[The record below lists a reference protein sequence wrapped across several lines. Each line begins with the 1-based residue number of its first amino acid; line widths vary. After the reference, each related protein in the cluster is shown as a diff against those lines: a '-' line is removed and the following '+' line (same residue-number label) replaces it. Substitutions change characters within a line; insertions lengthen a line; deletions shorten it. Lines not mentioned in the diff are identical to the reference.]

1 MLIRLAEEMGFKIAT
16 FQHIL
21 EGYKVA
27 DEMAKHGV
35 GGSTF
40 SDWWAYKVEA
50 EDAIPYNAAIMH
62 KRGVLVSINS
72 DSAEHA
78 RRLNTEAA
86 KSMHW
91 GGLTEDEVFAFVTIN
106 PAKQLKI
113 DSRVGSLEVGK
124 DADVVI
130 WNKHP
135 LSTYAIVDRVYIDGQ
150 QYDDRLAE
158 ERRLTDAGKEK
169 NTLTAAEGRTA
180 PSTAPQTPQPR
191 TGSDPKDDALPQTV
205 PGLGGVQQAPATG
218 PVTAITNA
226 RIYPI
231 SSAPIERGTIIIR
244 GNRIE
249 AVGANLAGAGRR
261 AGHRRQGRRG
271 VSRLHRRA
279 DDDWPERTGPAR
291 VSKTPT
297 RCSEINASVKAQ
309 VAYQSDSD
317 AIPVARVNGITSVA
331 VVPTG
336 GLIGGQV
343 AVMNLDGWTWE
354 EATLQPVA
362 GVSFQFPPL
371 VRGGGFGGGDG
382 ADANRKYEDLKKER
396 DARVQRVEELIAR
409 ARAYA
414 KIPAADRATDWNLAA
429 MAPIAE
435 RRQPLFVCRQQRSR
449 HPRGRGLRRPREHP
463 HRDHRRPRVA
473 ARGAAAEGKEHPGD
487 PRLGADDAGAR
498 GRAPRRHLQGRG

>member
-1 MLIRLAEEMGFKIAT
+1 MPRRDLQLEPLVEILEGKRLVHSHTYRADETLMLMRLAEEMGFKIAT

-50 EDAIPYNAAIMH
+50 EDAVPYNAAIMH

-150 QYDDRLAE
+150 QYYDRLAE

-169 NTLTAAEGRTA
+169 NTLTSAEGRTA
-180 PSTAPQTPQPR
+180 PGTAPQTPQPR
-191 TGSDPKDDALPQTV
+191 TGSDPKDDVLPQTV
-205 PGLGGVQQAPATG
+205 PGLGGVQPAPATG

-249 AVGANLAGAGRR
+249 AVGANVAVPAGAQVIDAKGGEVYPGFIDARTTI
-261 AGHRRQGRRG
+261 GLNEPGPRG
-271 VSRLHRRA
+271 FEDTNELL
-279 DDDWPERTGPAR
+279 
-291 VSKTPT
+291 
-297 RCSEINASVKAQ
+297 EINASVKAQ

-317 AIPVARVNGITSVA
+317 AIPVARVNGVTTAA
-331 VVPTG
+331 VVPDRRT
-336 GLIGGQV
+336 
-343 AVMNLDGWTWE
+343 DRR
-354 EATLQPVA
+354 
-362 GVSFQFPPL
+362 S
-371 VRGGGFGGGDG
+371 GGGDEPRRLDVG
-382 ADANRKYEDLKKER
+382 RGDAAAGGRR
-396 DARVQRVEELIAR
+396 DASSSRRSC
-409 ARAYA
+409 
-414 KIPAADRATDWNLAA
+414 AAA
-429 MAPIAE
+429 
-435 RRQPLFVCRQQRSR
+435 S
-449 HPRGRGLRRPREHP
+449 
-463 HRDHRRPRVA
+463 VA
-473 ARGAAAEGKEHPGD
+473 AGAAATT
-487 PRLGADDAGAR
+487 RTASMR
-498 GRAPRRHLQGRG
+498 I